1 MKKTAG
7 IIALIGGIFGFI
19 AAVFTL
25 FAGGF
30 VSGLENMGSDA
41 TDKSASSAIIQFGWL
56 GIVSAFGTIIFGA
69 LTMSTK
75 KIIIPIILLVL
86 AILGGIFGGTFVAVC
101 MVLCVVG
108 GILGIIGVRSEN
120 KAIST

>member
-1 MKKTAG
+1 MQKTAG
-7 IIALIGGIFGFI
+7 IIALIGGILGFF

-25 FAGGF
+25 FAGGL
-30 VSGLENMGSDA
+30 VSGLENMGSE

-56 GIVSAFGTIIFGA
+56 GIVCAFGTIIFGA

-75 KIIIPIILLVL
+75 KIIIPIILLLLSIV
-86 AILGGIFGGTFVAVC
+86 GGIFGGTSVAVC

-108 GILGIIGVRSEN
+108 GILGIIGVRSGN